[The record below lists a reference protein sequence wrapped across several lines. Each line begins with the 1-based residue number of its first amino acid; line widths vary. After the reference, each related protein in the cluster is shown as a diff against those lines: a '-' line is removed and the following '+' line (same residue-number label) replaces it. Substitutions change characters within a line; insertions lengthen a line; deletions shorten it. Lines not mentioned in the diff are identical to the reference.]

1 MRSSMFGWLRRWRLG
16 ANSERAEIGRL
27 GEREAEN
34 LLKGKGFRVLERN
47 WRAGRDEID
56 LICKDCEAF
65 VFVETRTRA
74 LGALVSGYESIDRKK
89 REALKRGCQAYLAKL
104 KPSPRTFRFD
114 VVEVEHDEG
123 TIVGARHFENVPLF
137 GKSAGRG
144 R

>member
-1 MRSSMFGWLRRWRLG
+1 MFGWLRRWRLG
-16 ANSERAEIGRL
+16 ANLERAEIGRL

-34 LLKGKGFRVLERN
+34 LLKGKGFRLLERN

-56 LICKDCEAF
+56 LICKDREAL
-65 VFVETRTRA
+65 VFVETRTRSA
-74 LGALVSGYESIDRKK
+74 NALVSGYESIDRKK
-89 REALKRGCQAYLAKL
+89 REALKRGCRAYLGQL
-104 KPSPRTFRFD
+104 KSSPRTFRLD

-123 TIVGARHFENVPLF
+123 TIVAARHFENVPLF